1 MRKTFVL
8 DTNVLLHDPQALTRF
23 EDNAVVIPI
32 EVVEEIDRF
41 KRDPSEKGRNARQI
55 SRLLD
60 ALREKGNLADGVPID
75 DVSGGTLQVV
85 FCRSETLAQLPPE
98 LKGGNGDNNILAVA
112 LEQLRS
118 GLISDQPPVVLVT
131 KDTNLRIKA
140 DAVGLTAQDYT
151 TDKVDIADLYPGVC
165 ELMASAAAMEQ
176 LKGEGGLALA
186 ELPSAQ
192 GAALQANE
200 GVTLVD
206 QAQPNHTLLAR
217 FDAGTGRL
225 LPLQRA
231 GKVRLGKVSAR
242 NREQTFALDLLLDP
256 SVQLL
261 TLVGKAGTGKTLLA
275 LAAGL
280 HQVADEHLYERLLV
294 TRPVISLGKE
304 IGFLPGSL
312 EEKMGP
318 WMQPI
323 IDNLDFLLG
332 GADADEGRSPR
343 PSSGSNRPGAQR
355 GNRSNWTDLKGMGL
369 LEVEAISYIRGRS
382 IPRQFMVVD
391 EAQNLTPHEVKTIV
405 TRVGEGTK
413 IVFTGDPY
421 QIDNPYVDAES
432 NGLTWLVERFKGQRL
447 AGHVTLI
454 RGERS
459 ELAELAANLL

>member
-8 DTNVLLHDPQALTRF
+8 DTNVLLHDPAALNRF
-23 EDNAVVIPI
+23 EDNHVVIPI

-41 KRDPSEKGRNARQI
+41 KRDPSEKGRNARQV

-60 ALREKGNLADGVPID
+60 ELRTRGNLADGVPLD
-75 DVSGGTLQVV
+75 ELSGAQLKVV
-85 FCRSETLAQLPPE
+85 FCRSETLSQLPPE
-98 LKGGNGDNNILAVA
+98 LKAGNGDNNILAVA
-112 LEQLRS
+112 LEQQRLESVR
-118 GLISDQPPVVLVT
+118 GGEPPVVLVT

-140 DAVGLTAQDYT
+140 DAVGLIAQDYT
-151 TDKVDIADLYPGVC
+151 TDKVDIADLYPGFC
-165 ELMASAAAMEQ
+165 EQWVSAEQ
-176 LKGEGGLALA
+176 MDRVKDPVGLPAV
-186 ELPSAQ
+186 ELPLVAGIQ
-192 GAALQANE
+192 ALQANE

-206 QAQPNHTLLAR
+206 QLQPSHTLLAR
-217 FDAGTGRL
+217 YDGASEAL
-225 LPLQRA
+225 HPLQRA
-231 GKVRLGKVSAR
+231 PKVKLGRIQAR

-256 SVQLL
+256 AVQLI

-280 HQVADEHLYERLLV
+280 HQVADEHLYDRLLV

-304 IGFLPGSL
+304 IGFLPGDL

-323 IDNLDFLLG
+323 IDNLEFLLG
-332 GADADEGRSPR
+332 AGDEPRHQGGRGGGSGRPPR
-343 PSSGSNRPGAQR
+343 SSWA
-355 GNRSNWTDLKGMGL
+355 DLKTMGL

-382 IPRQFMVVD
+382 IPRQFMIVD

-413 IVFTGDPY
+413 IVLTGDPY

-447 AGHVTLI
+447 AGHVSLL